1 MHAHFFAY
9 DSGLSSLARLVQV
22 RSRLASTAAALTIHG
37 LDLAKGWSEQRIRRL
52 MPDIP
57 FWSGIAT
64 TLLDMPLF
72 EKQESSLPGPTNQE
86 LFRRIWSLSW
96 PIVIYNLL
104 EMTVGFVDF
113 FMVRPFGPAATAA
126 IGLSRQVTFLVEGA
140 AIAIATG
147 VITLVSQGVGAQ
159 AINQVNNVVR
169 QSVFLV
175 LILGLP
181 TALVGYGLSSP
192 LLLGMNADPATLAQ
206 GTPYLRVYFSGI
218 VFLWGNV
225 VGAAIFRGQGDV
237 KTPLKL
243 ALGINLLN
251 VIANYVFIFGAGPV
265 PAFEVQGAAMGT
277 VLARS
282 CAALLYLGLLL
293 RGTGLARLR
302 LSAEEPHSAG
312 HRWGFDLQMIAR
324 ILRIGVPMALASL
337 LRNGSR
343 LVFLAIVGVTTLGVS
358 FHAAV
363 GIGLQVRLLSVLP
376 AVAFQVA
383 TATLVGQA
391 IGRGDYREAE
401 ALGHRSVQLLAL
413 IMVVV
418 VLLIIVF
425 ADPLAGW
432 MIDSSEGAALG
443 AKVLRWFA
451 VAQLFSAL
459 SIGTQGALLGAGD
472 TAPTLRYTLVSQWLV
487 MLPLAY
493 LLLYAGWIP
502 DGPLLA
508 WAVAPALSLLLIQR
522 RWRGGRWKA
531 VRV

>member
-1 MHAHFFAY
+1 MRIDAGHAV
-9 DSGLSSLARLVQV
+9 LSKDRCYRL
-22 RSRLASTAAALTIHG
+22 L
-37 LDLAKGWSEQRIRRL
+37 
-52 MPDIP
+52 DIP
-57 FWSGIAT
+57 R
-64 TLLDMPLF
+64 F
-72 EKQESSLPGPTNQE
+72 EKQETSLTGPTNQE
-86 LFRRIWSLSW
+86 LFQRIWSLSW
-96 PIVIYNLL
+96 PIVVYHVL

-113 FMVRPFGPAATAA
+113 LMVRPFGPEATAA
-126 IGLSRQVTFLVEGA
+126 MGLSRQVTFLVEGA

-147 VITLVSQGVGAQ
+147 VITLVSQGVGARG
-159 AINQVNNVVR
+159 IPGSGLRGIDQVNSVVR
-169 QSVFLV
+169 QSVYLV

-181 TALVGYGLSSP
+181 TALVGYWLSRP
-192 LLLGMNADPATLAQ
+192 LLLGMHADAGTLAY

-251 VIANYVFIFGAGPV
+251 VVANYIFIFGAGPV
-265 PAFEVQGAAMGT
+265 PAFEVQGAAIGT
-277 VLARS
+277 VLARA

-293 RGTGLARLR
+293 RGTGLARLQVDQDAMHPNR
-302 LSAEEPHSAG
+302 N
-312 HRWGFDLQMIAR
+312 RWGFDLQMIAR
-324 ILRIGVPMALASL
+324 ILRIGVPMALAGL

-343 LVFLAIVGVTTLGVS
+343 LVFLAIVGVTSLGVS
-358 FHAAV
+358 FHAAI

-401 ALGHRSVQLLAL
+401 ALGNRSFQLLAL

-425 ADPLAGW
+425 AGPLAGW
-432 MIDSSEGAALG
+432 LIDSPEAAELG
-443 AKVLRWFA
+443 ATVLRWFA

-459 SIGTQGALLGAGD
+459 SIGTQGALMGAGD

-493 LLLYAGWIP
+493 VLLYAGWVP
-502 DGPLLA
+502 GGPLLA
-508 WAVAPALSLLLIQR
+508 WTVAPALSLLLTQR